1 MYAIAMAH
9 LCVTKLRLVSKQIKF
24 IQVNIYK
31 GKYLD
36 ALIKFL
42 NEQKPDFVSMQE
54 VASGD
59 IGYFGDK
66 NVNIYEK
73 VLKDTGYFGYFESD
87 QEFSDSPISV
97 TGNAVLS
104 RLPIVSTNHLEV
116 TKFRPMAV
124 EEFADPVFFSKD
136 SHTLVDATVN
146 FEGTKIHILSS
157 HGAWTAPPTDT
168 EETIGGAAKM
178 ANYLKS
184 LNEPFIF
191 GIDFNAVIQS
201 KTVGIVNSV
210 AKNLLLESGI
220 LQTTHPKIHKIAP
233 RGFLIDFIFTS
244 PEFKLVSVEAPEII
258 VSDHLPVVATLEL

>member
-1 MYAIAMAH
+1 MYTIAMVGLFVA
-9 LCVTKLRLVSKQIKF
+9 KLWLMSKQIKF

-66 NVNIYEK
+66 NTNIYEI
-73 VLKDTGYFGYFESD
+73 LQRSTGYFGYFESD
-87 QEFSDSPISV
+87 QKFSDSPNSV

-104 RLPIVSTNHLEV
+104 RYPIESTNYLEV
-116 TKFRPMAV
+116 SKFRPMTVA
-124 EEFADPVFFSKD
+124 EFSDPVFFSRD

-168 EETIGGAAKM
+168 EETIGGATKM

-201 KTVGIVNSV
+201 KTVGIVNRV

-244 PEFKLVSVEAPEII
+244 SEFKLLNIEAPEII
-258 VSDHLPVVATLEL
+258 VSDHLPVVAILEL

>member
-1 MYAIAMAH
+1 MAK
-9 LCVTKLRLVSKQIKF
+9 LCLMKKQIKF

-42 NEQKPDFVSMQE
+42 NEQKADFVSMQE

-66 NVNIYEK
+66 NTNIYEK
-73 VLKDTGYFGYFESD
+73 ILKDTGYFGYFESD

-104 RLPIVSTNHLEV
+104 KYPIKSTNYLEV
-116 TKFRPMAV
+116 CKFRPMTVA
-124 EEFADPVFFSKD
+124 EFSDPVFFSKD

-146 FEGTKIHILSS
+146 FEGKNIHILSD
-157 HGAWTAPPTDT
+157 HGAWAAPPTDT
-168 EETIGGAAKM
+168 KETIEGATKI

-184 LNEPFIF
+184 LKEPFIF

-201 KTVGIVNSV
+201 KTVGIVNCV
-210 AKNLLLESGI
+210 ANNLLFESGI
-220 LQTTHPKIHKIAP
+220 LQTTHPEIHKIAP

-244 PEFKLVSVEAPEII
+244 SEFKLISIEAPEII
-258 VSDHLPVVATLEL
+258 VSDHLPVVAILEF